1 MIARTV
7 LLLLLPIIAAVA
19 LTRRRRLAC
28 VIGMGLFSL
37 VLAATYLLL
46 HAPDVAITEAA
57 IGAALVTVIYVL
69 AIRRTGRLIVVGD
82 EAPGLLALE
91 GGHVVG
97 LEAEILAGFARRLGL
112 DLSVQLVSRRQVEAT
127 LMQGDADLGA
137 GGLVDSADRAFPS
150 TKGHMP
156 TALVRIHH
164 RGAPQPA
171 GEAPQAA
178 ECDYPGYFS
187 DLIDTIQRKQPLAAT
202 LDMARF
208 LVVSRHDLSSWTI
221 ERLAES
227 RSYVFVAAP
236 RRAALCA
243 QLDAYVEELSSTGA
257 LDDMIR
263 RHVA

>member
-7 LLLLLPIIAAVA
+7 LLLLLPIIAAAA
-19 LTRRRRLAC
+19 LMQRRRLAS

-91 GGHVVG
+91 GGQVVG

-137 GGLVDSADRAFPS
+137 GGLVDRTDSTFPS
-150 TKGHMP
+150 TKGHLP
-156 TALVRIHH
+156 TALVRIYHE
-164 RGAPQPA
+164 GAPQLA
-171 GEAPQAA
+171 GEDPQAA
-178 ECDYPGYFS
+178 GCDYPGYFS
-187 DLIDTIQRKQPLAAT
+187 DVIDTIQRKQPLAAT

-208 LVVSRHDLSSWTI
+208 LAVSRHDLSSWTI
-221 ERLAES
+221 ERIAES
-227 RSYVFVAAP
+227 RDYVFVAAP

-243 QLDAYVEELSSTGA
+243 QLDTYVKELATTGV
-257 LDDMIR
+257 LDAMIR
-263 RHVA
+263 RHIA